1 MEQEKINYEQI
12 MKLGFGEE
20 IQSDKVFYAE
30 HGFEYTII
38 TFYLTKKIYLDWE
51 KETKLCKMVRIDS
64 HKTGNVKNE
73 MPIKDLENL
82 KAMINF
88 FADKKEQTLDYS
100 EMA

>member
-1 MEQEKINYEQI
+1 MEQEKINYNEI

-20 IQSDKVFYAE
+20 IQNDKVFYAK

-38 TFYLTKKIYLDWE
+38 TFDLTNKIYLDWE

-64 HKTGNVKNE
+64 PKTGNIKNE

-88 FADKKEQTLDYS
+88 FADKKEQTFYYS
-100 EMA
+100 VIG